1 MFEELRAIIVA
12 RIGELEPGSRF
23 NLLDLLADVWPQK
36 QGAARQLGRDFR
48 ANLAT
53 LPGVENEGRDGEN
66 LRWYR
71 RA

>member
-1 MFEELRAIIVA
+1 MFEELRAIIA
-12 RIGELEPGSRF
+12 QRIAELEPGSRF
-23 NLLDLLADVWPQK
+23 NLRDLLGGEWPEE

-48 ANLAT
+48 AHLPAF
-53 LPGVENEGRDGEN
+53 PGVEDEGRDGEN